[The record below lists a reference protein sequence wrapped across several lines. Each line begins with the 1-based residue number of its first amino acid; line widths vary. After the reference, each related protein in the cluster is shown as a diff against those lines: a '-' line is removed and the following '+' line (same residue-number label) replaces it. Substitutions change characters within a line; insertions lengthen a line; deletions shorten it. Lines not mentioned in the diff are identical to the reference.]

1 MDTDTSQSKC
11 TKWSLLNK
19 YFKET
24 LQSADGNNIT
34 FKCLLCIPKEKLI
47 STSTSSNSNLR
58 SHIKN
63 VHPSQLSEFNKYGKK
78 CGIILMKI
86 ENPAANKQSKLEEVR
101 KISKKLNQTEFDKA
115 NI

>member
-11 TKWSLLNK
+11 TKWSHLNK

-24 LQSADGNNIT
+24 LHSDGNNNIT

-58 SHIKN
+58 SHIK
-63 VHPSQLSEFNKYGKK
+63 VSKYT
-78 CGIILMKI
+78 I
-86 ENPAANKQSKLEEVR
+86 VY
-101 KISKKLNQTEFDKA
+101 
-115 NI
+115 